1 MHCDHRFH
9 PSMTTGS
16 VSTGG
21 KRFLEGDIEKRLVLH
36 RVVHR
41 HSDLA
46 EGLVDTAAPGIWL
59 PIDAR

>member
-1 MHCDHRFH
+1 
-9 PSMTTGS
+9 MTTGS

-41 HSDLA
+41 HTDLA